1 MGFIV
6 YNFRLFLFYLITWL
20 LMKTSNL
27 LKSAFRLITLTF
39 KITSFSIAIH
49 LFSSPIL
56 SQLQSLLIIL
66 FCKSS
71 IMLILLFILVKVLWS
86 PCHVRFAKLPSQYLQ
101 ISFSLSVLSAR
112 IIGFLTYQRISG
124 R

>member
-56 SQLQSLLIIL
+56 SQLQFLLIIL